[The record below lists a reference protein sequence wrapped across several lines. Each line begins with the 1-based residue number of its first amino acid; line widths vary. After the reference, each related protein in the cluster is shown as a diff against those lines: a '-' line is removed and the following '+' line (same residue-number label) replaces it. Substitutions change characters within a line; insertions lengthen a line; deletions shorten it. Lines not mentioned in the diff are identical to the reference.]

1 LEGLEKSAFFK
12 FEVDYGGGGVVT
24 LFTMRAR
31 KMSLVVVVSMGVPNL
46 IQNRTRGFL
55 YKSQANLIKTKL

>member
-1 LEGLEKSAFFK
+1 MEKSAFFK

-31 KMSLVVVVSMGVPNL
+31 KMSLVVVVVSMGVPNL

>member
-1 LEGLEKSAFFK
+1 MEKSAFFK

-31 KMSLVVVVSMGVPNL
+31 KMSLVVVVVVSMGVPNL

>member
-1 LEGLEKSAFFK
+1 LEKSAFFK

-31 KMSLVVVVSMGVPNL
+31 KMSLVVVVVVSMGVPNL